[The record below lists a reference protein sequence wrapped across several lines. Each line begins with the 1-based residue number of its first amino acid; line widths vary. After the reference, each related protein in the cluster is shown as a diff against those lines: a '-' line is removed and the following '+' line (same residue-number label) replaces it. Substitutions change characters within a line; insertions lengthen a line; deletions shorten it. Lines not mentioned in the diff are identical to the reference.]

1 MTLVDGLKL
10 SLSVLRSNKIRS
22 FLTSLGIIIGI
33 AAVII
38 IISVGAGAQSLIIN
52 QLDSVGTNLIGVLP
66 GASDENGPPASAFG
80 IVVTTLKY
88 EDAVAIKKQ
97 VPNVLAVSS
106 YNSGVGTITYQN
118 NSVDSNF
125 NGVMSDYLNV
135 EDTELL
141 MGRFFTPEEEKENT
155 REVVLGYQVYQ
166 DLFGSDDPLGKRIKI
181 KKESFEVIGVM
192 KERGTAGFQSQD
204 DIVLIPV
211 STAQKIMLGVNHVN
225 YIRVKIN
232 DTDNLDK
239 ATEDIKFLLRDRH
252 NIRID
257 GTDDFSVRNTKDA
270 IEILLTITN
279 ALKFFLAAIAAISLI
294 VGGVGVMNI
303 MLAAVSERVREVG
316 LRKAVGARRSH
327 IIIQFVLET
336 MAITLIGGIIG
347 IILGFMISAI
357 IALTANYLGY
367 NWDFVISLSSIV
379 LGTGVAAIIGLVFG
393 IYPAQKAA
401 KLDPIEALRYE

>member
-1 MTLVDGLKL
+1 MTLIDGIKL
-10 SLSVLRSNKIRS
+10 SFSVLRSNKIRS

-52 QLDSVGTNLIGVLP
+52 QLNSVGTNLVGVLP
-66 GASDENGPPASAFG
+66 GASDENGPPASVFG

-97 VPNVLAVSS
+97 VPNVVAVSS
-106 YNSGVGTITYQN
+106 YNSGVSTITYQS
-118 NSVDSNF
+118 NSVDANF

-141 MGRFFTPEEEKENT
+141 LGRFFTAEEENSNV
-155 REVVLGYQVYQ
+155 REVVLGYEVYQ
-166 DLFGSDDPLGKRIKI
+166 DLFSGDDPLGKRIKI
-181 KKESFEVIGVM
+181 KKETFEVIGVM

-204 DIVLIPV
+204 NIVLIPV
-211 STAQKIMLGVNHVN
+211 STAQKIMLGVDYVN

-232 DTDNLDK
+232 DTNNLDR

-252 NIRID
+252 DIRID

-270 IEILLTITN
+270 IDTLLTVTD
-279 ALKFFLAAIAAISLI
+279 ALKFFLAAIAAISLV

-303 MLAAVSERVREVG
+303 MLAAVTERVREIG

-327 IIIQFVLET
+327 IIIQFVF
-336 MAITLIGGIIG
+336 LILLLLLI
-347 IILGFMISAI
+347 
-357 IALTANYLGY
+357 
-367 NWDFVISLSSIV
+367 
-379 LGTGVAAIIGLVFG
+379 
-393 IYPAQKAA
+393 
-401 KLDPIEALRYE
+401 

>member
-1 MTLVDGLKL
+1 MTLLDGLKL
-10 SLSVLRSNKIRS
+10 SASVLRTNKMRS

-33 AAVII
+33 AAVIV

-52 QLDSVGTNLIGVLP
+52 QLNSVGTNLIGILP
-66 GASDENGPPASAFG
+66 GASDENGPPASALG

-88 EDAVAIKKQ
+88 EDALEIKKQ
-97 VPNVLAVSS
+97 IQNVVAVSS
-106 YNSGVGTITYQN
+106 YNSGVATISYQG
-118 NSVDSNF
+118 NSVDANF
-125 NGVMSDYLNV
+125 NGVMSDYPFV
-135 EDTELL
+135 EDTEI
-141 MGRFFTPEEEKENT
+141 MVGRFFSPEEESESV
-155 REVVLGYQVYQ
+155 RQVVLGHQVYQ
-166 DLFGSDDPLGKRIKI
+166 DLFGSDNAIGNRIKV

-192 KERGTAGFQSQD
+192 KERGTSGFQSQD

-211 STAQKIMLGVNHVN
+211 STAQKIMLGVDYVN

-232 DTDNLDK
+232 DTSNLDR
-239 ATEDIKFLLRDRH
+239 ATSDIQFLLRDLH

-270 IEILLTITN
+270 IDTLLTITD
-279 ALKFFLAAIAAISLI
+279 ALKFFLAAIAAISLV

-303 MLAAVSERVREVG
+303 MLAAVSERVREIG

-336 MAITLIGGIIG
+336 MAITIIGGVIG
-347 IILGFMISAI
+347 IIIGFTVSAI
-357 IALTANYLGY
+357 IAFVANYLGY
-367 NWDFVISLSSIV
+367 KWDFVVSISSIL
-379 LGTGVAAIIGLVFG
+379 LGTSVAAVIGLVFG

-401 KLDPIEALRYE
+401 RLDPIEALRYE

>member
-1 MTLVDGLKL
+1 MTLIDGIKL
-10 SLSVLRSNKIRS
+10 SFSVLRSNKIRS

-52 QLDSVGTNLIGVLP
+52 QLNSVGTNLVGVLP
-66 GASDENGPPASAFG
+66 GASDENGPPASVFG

-97 VPNVLAVSS
+97 VPNVVAVSS
-106 YNSGVGTITYQN
+106 YNSGVSTITYQS
-118 NSVDSNF
+118 NSVDANF

-141 MGRFFTPEEEKENT
+141 LGRFFTAEEENSNV
-155 REVVLGYQVYQ
+155 REVVLGYEVYQ
-166 DLFGSDDPLGKRIKI
+166 DLFSGDDPLGKRIKI
-181 KKESFEVIGVM
+181 KKETFEVIGVM

-204 DIVLIPV
+204 NIVLIPV
-211 STAQKIMLGVNHVN
+211 STAQKIMLGVDYVN

-232 DTDNLDK
+232 DTNNLDR

-252 NIRID
+252 DIRID

-270 IEILLTITN
+270 IDTLLTVTD
-279 ALKFFLAAIAAISLI
+279 ALKFFLAAIAAISLV

-303 MLAAVSERVREVG
+303 MLAAVTERVREIG

-347 IILGFMISAI
+347 IILGVIISAV
-357 IALTANYLGY
+357 IAFVANYLGY
-367 NWDFVISLSSIV
+367 SWDFVVSFSSI
-379 LGTGVAAIIGLVFG
+379 LLSTGVSAGIGLIFG

>member
-1 MTLVDGLKL
+1 MTILDGLKL
-10 SLSVLRSNKIRS
+10 SFSVLRTNKIRS

-38 IISVGAGAQSLIIN
+38 IMSVGAGAQSLIIN
-52 QLDSVGTNLIGVLP
+52 QLNSVGTNLVGVLP
-66 GASDENGPPASAFG
+66 GASDEEGPPASVFG

-97 VPNVLAVSS
+97 VDNVVAVSS
-106 YNSGVGTITYQN
+106 YNSGVGTINYQN
-118 NSVDSNF
+118 NSVDINF
-125 NGVMSDYLNV
+125 SGVMSDYLGV
-135 EDTELL
+135 EDTEVYL
-141 MGRFFTPEEEKENT
+141 GRFFTEEEDRGSA

-166 DLFGSDDPLGKRIKI
+166 DLFGSDNPLGKRVKI

-192 KERGTAGFQSQD
+192 KERGTAGFQNQD
-204 DIVLIPV
+204 DLVLMPV
-211 STAQKIMLGVNHVN
+211 STAQKIMLGLDYVN

-232 DTDNLDK
+232 NTENIDR

-252 NIRID
+252 DIRID

-270 IEILLTITN
+270 IDTLLTVTN
-279 ALKFFLAAIAAISLI
+279 ALKFFLAAIAGISLI

-316 LRKAVGARRSH
+316 LRKAVGARRFH
-327 IIIQFVLET
+327 IMIQFVLET

-347 IILGFMISAI
+347 VVLGFLVAAI
-357 IALTANYLGY
+357 VAATANYLGY
-367 NWDFVISLSSIV
+367 KWDFVISFTSII
-379 LGTGVAAIIGLVFG
+379 LGTGVAAVIGLVFG
-393 IYPAQKAA
+393 LYPAQKAA